1 MPTEDQIEIVARKI
15 FIARPK
21 IMSVGSLVYTFKK
34 DYSLEIDLSLAAM
47 LWRKYKGT
55 SVTPPTHDV
64 STGAP
69 L

>member
-1 MPTEDQIEIVARKI
+1 MPTEDQIETVARKI

-21 IMSVGSLVYTFKK
+21 IMSVGSLIYTFKK
-34 DYSLEIDLSLAAM
+34 DYKLEIDLSLAAR

-55 SVTPPTHDV
+55 KSMPPTHDV